1 MADDFYRIGQDL
13 GGLIFRKRNQRWKD
27 EQDEKDLKRKAFLQ
41 TLVEDAA
48 MQREIEGNK
57 SAMERTKYQEN
68 KQDYR
73 AHAARGTD
81 IEQAQI
87 AAEQRTEVAKAYRA
101 QQAAEEG
108 MRILEN
114 EITNNRKQQEFN
126 QLYPLKKMEAATGF
140 GNALKQAGEVGY
152 VPKAG
157 MAEEAGWELEKKEEE
172 APSGGG
178 LFGLFGG
185 SEKPKVSVR
194 PKFKLNGE
202 TIQTSPAAPN
212 LPAPA
217 TPMPPTE
224 SGSRKSSMVKPDGLG
239 YMGGRDLVEDLLSR
253 LTNRAVKPAIK
264 Q

>member
-1 MADDFYRIGQDL
+1 MANEFLQIGQDL

-41 TLVEDAA
+41 TLMEDAA

-57 SAMERTKYQEN
+57 ARMEETKYRES

-87 AAEQRTEVAKAYRA
+87 AAEQRSEAAKAYRA

-108 MRILEN
+108 RRILN
-114 EITNNRKQQEFN
+114 DEIVNARRRQEFEAT
-126 QLYPLKKMEAATGF
+126 LPFKKREAAAGF
-140 GNALKQAGEVGY
+140 GNAIKQAAEAGY

-172 APSGGG
+172 APSGSG

-202 TIQTSPAAPN
+202 TVQTSPAAPN

>member
-1 MADDFYRIGQDL
+1 MADQNYPMWSGAFWNANERRRL
-13 GGLIFRKRNQRWKD
+13 A
-27 EQDEKDLKRKAFLQ
+27 EAEKDKDLERKIKLETLLQ
-41 TLVEDAA
+41 EEA
-48 MQREIEGNK
+48 MR
-57 SAMERTKYQEN
+57 RVQEN
-68 KQDYR
+68 NRANMEERKYSESKQDYR

-87 AAEQRTEVAKAYRA
+87 AAEQRAEAAKAYRD
-101 QQAAEEG
+101 QRAAEEG

-114 EITNNRKQQEFN
+114 EITNARKRQEFEAT
-126 QLYPLKKMEAATGF
+126 LPFKKREAAAGF
-140 GNALKQAGEVGY
+140 GNAIKQAAEAGY

-224 SGSRKSSMVKPDGLG
+224 SGSRKSSMVTPDGMG
-239 YMGGRDLVEDLLSR
+239 VMGGRDLVEDLLSR
-253 LTNRAVKPAIK
+253 LTGRTNKPAIK